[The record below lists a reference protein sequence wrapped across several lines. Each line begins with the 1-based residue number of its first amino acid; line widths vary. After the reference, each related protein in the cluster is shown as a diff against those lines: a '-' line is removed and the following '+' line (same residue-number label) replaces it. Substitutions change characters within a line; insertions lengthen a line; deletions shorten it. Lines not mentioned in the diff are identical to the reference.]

1 MPDHP
6 ATISRIVRRLAA
18 ALSLLALAAC
28 APASIPETAQAEI
41 APARAEVPERPICR
55 PNPALLTPSSAPDC
69 KFGRPELKT
78 VDPDEWARL
87 NVEFE
92 RRCYQQA
99 ERTVRERL
107 RLLQASTRCETEP
120 LRH

>member
-1 MPDHP
+1 MSDHP
-6 ATISRIVRRLAA
+6 ATISRSLAA
-18 ALSLLALAAC
+18 VLLLLALCAC
-28 APASIPETAQAEI
+28 TPASAPETAQAGI
-41 APARAEVPERPICR
+41 APGGPERSICR
-55 PNPALLTPSSAPDC
+55 MNPALLAPQSAPDC

-87 NVEFE
+87 SVDFE

-107 RLLQASTRCETEP
+107 RLLQASARCEDGTF
-120 LRH
+120 RR